1 MIALRAQ
8 LKRLSGLFGLLLLTG
23 LCLGAHAA
31 SSAPAAPSAVAWVA
45 YSKGAQIV
53 LPGAKKPVP
62 LATLSTLGFGSQIT
76 LQKGDQLSVVVFSN
90 NTRRVYDGPANLKVI
105 KDTVSLRS
113 GPEPEVFP
121 ASNEQLAV
129 IQKWLTLHPKGLAAM
144 PSPPGL
150 GKLPFDV
157 IKPLEG
163 ALFLSRQPEFLLT
176 GTLPRDAKLIIYDKD
191 NRRFWVEP
199 LENSHVTFPPA
210 AEFQWGQSYS
220 WEIRNFTGGS
230 LLKGKFKIASEQ
242 QAFQLFKSKVPNLP
256 STPKIDLVLYALTL
270 QMAGAYPEAQDV
282 WATVHKLQ

>member
-1 MIALRAQ
+1 MNALRAQ
-8 LKRLSGLFGLLLLTG
+8 LIRLYGLVGLLLTG
-23 LCLGAHAA
+23 ACLSAYAA
-31 SSAPAAPSAVAWVA
+31 PSAAAAPSAVAWVA
-45 YSKGAQIV
+45 YSKGAQV
-53 LPGAKKPVP
+53 VFPGAKKPVP
-62 LATLSTLGFGSQIT
+62 LPTLSTLGFGSQII
-76 LQKGDQLSVVVFSN
+76 LRKGDQLSVVVFSN
-90 NTRRVYDGPANLKVI
+90 NTRRVYDGPASLKVI

-113 GPEPEVFP
+113 GPDPEVFP
-121 ASNEQLAV
+121 ASSQQLSV
-129 IQKWLTLHPKGLAAM
+129 IQQWLTLHPKGLGAM
-144 PSPPGL
+144 PNPPGL

-176 GTLPRDAKLIIYDKD
+176 GTLPRDAKLIIYDQD
-191 NRRFWVEP
+191 NRRFWIEP

-242 QAFQLFKSKVPNLP
+242 QAYQLFKSKVPNLP